1 MRHLISID
9 PVLIRL
15 EAACKK
21 LREQTGR
28 NPTEEEARFLAFHIN
43 QQPISYDTVE
53 VVLVGPRGFSAEYC
67 GDRMV
72 VTRSTTYD

>member
-1 MRHLISID
+1 MRHLIPID

-28 NPTEEEARFLAFHIN
+28 NPTEEEARFLAFHIS
-43 QQPISYDTVE
+43 QEPISYDTVE
-53 VVLVGPRGFSAEYC
+53 VVLVGSRGFSAEYH
-67 GDRMV
+67 GDTLEV
-72 VTRSTTYD
+72 NHGTR